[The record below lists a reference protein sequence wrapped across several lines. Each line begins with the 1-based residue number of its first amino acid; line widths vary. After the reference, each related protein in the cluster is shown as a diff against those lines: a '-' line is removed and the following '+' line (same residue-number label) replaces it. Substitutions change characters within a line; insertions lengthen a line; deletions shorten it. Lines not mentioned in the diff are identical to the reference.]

1 MRWGAQRAIL
11 ETDTKEEAMATA
23 RATWKASILDRTTVG
38 EAMHVGVISCHLE
51 TPLTEVARLMAEHR
65 IHCVVGFGDVA
76 DDDTRLWG
84 VITDADLMAVAAGAD
99 PADYTAGAAAATEA
113 VTIRAHESL
122 RRAAG
127 LLREHQVSHLLVAGP
142 TSDRPVGVISGL
154 DIARVIGGGETT
166 KHPAGSRVDALMSS
180 PAVAVS
186 PETPLREL
194 ARLLA
199 ERGISGV
206 PVVQD
211 GTVVGVVSEADIVAK
226 EQATGVPKRASHPLA
241 RRRRAVDARL
251 RKATTVGEVMTTP
264 AITIAAWRPASAAA
278 ALMVEH
284 GVKRLP
290 VVRNDRLIGIVTR
303 SDLVRAFARSDEELE
318 RDVRT
323 VIHHAAWA
331 DPESIAVSVR
341 DGKATLRGLVDTEL
355 SAELLELALE
365 RLPGILEVDARLST
379 RDR

>member
-1 MRWGAQRAIL
+1 
-11 ETDTKEEAMATA
+11 MATA
-23 RATWKASILDRTTVG
+23 RATDKASILDRTTVG
-38 EAMHVGVISCHLE
+38 EAMHIGVVSCDLE
-51 TPLTEVARLMAEHR
+51 TPLPEVARLMAEHR
-65 IHCVVGFGDVA
+65 IHCVVGFGDVTE
-76 DDDTRLWG
+76 DDTRLWG
-84 VITDADLMAVAAGAD
+84 VITDADVMAVAAAAD
-99 PADYTAGAAAATEA
+99 AADYTAGAAAATEA
-113 VTIRAHESL
+113 VTIGAHESL

-142 TSDRPVGVISGL
+142 SGDRPIGVISGL
-154 DIARVIGGGETT
+154 DIARVIGGEGTAR
-166 KHPAGSRVDALMSS
+166 HAAGSRVEALMSS

-199 ERGISGV
+199 QRGISGV

-211 GTVVGVVSEADIVAK
+211 GAVVGVVSEADIVAK
-226 EQATGVPKRASHPLA
+226 EQATGVPRRGSHPLA
-241 RRRRAVDARL
+241 LRRRAVDARL

-264 AITIAAWRPASAAA
+264 AITIASWRPASAAA

-303 SDLVRAFARSDEELE
+303 SDLVRAFARGDEDLE

-323 VIHHAAWA
+323 VIQHAAWA
-331 DPESIAVSVR
+331 DPASIAVSVR
-341 DGKATLRGLVDTEL
+341 NGEATLRGQVDTDL
-355 SAELLELALE
+355 SAELLVLAVE
-365 RLPGILEVDARLST
+365 RLPGILKVDAHLST